1 VRIATAVDFQGSRCT
16 NTAVMLP
23 MLRGRCFL
31 MPVGSI
37 ARLFKKYN
45 GTQGVEVSTAPSG
58 LDIVASRTA
67 AKVYLQVA
75 NLEYRRSVEA
85 SFKIAGMKISGGRVY
100 EIAPEDLR
108 QYVNQDQPDV
118 FQPREATL
126 PSGPDRKWRFPAS
139 TVSVLDEY
147 ELSRLAPPER
157 YVPYKGL
164 MAMVQ
169 KDAARSARKVLPLE
183 AVVKA
188 VEHGMTARKP
198 RTLYLVG
205 ANTRFW
211 LLLNPTCSRIDGG
224 TGLS

>member
-1 VRIATAVDFQGSRCT
+1 
-16 NTAVMLP
+16 
-23 MLRGRCFL
+23 
-31 MPVGSI
+31 MPVGFI

-126 PSGPDRKWRFPAS
+126 PSGPIESGAS
-139 TVSVLDEY
+139 RQVLF
-147 ELSRLAPPER
+147 
-157 YVPYKGL
+157 
-164 MAMVQ
+164 
-169 KDAARSARKVLPLE
+169 RSS
-183 AVVKA
+183 
-188 VEHGMTARKP
+188 T
-198 RTLYLVG
+198 RT
-205 ANTRFW
+205 
-211 LLLNPTCSRIDGG
+211 S
-224 TGLS
+224 